1 MKKKGH
7 SRHHSAKTIRVN
19 LSKYNADEGEDIMQ
33 SIGTAEAILI
43 ALDIVLGLLLALFI
57 YQTIRKNRQAHLLS
71 LGLIF
76 GFIGVTLF
84 AVDPFLPAGNPLG
97 GNTSVL
103 VNGVFYVLMLYFIY
117 LHFEQVIRLTPRLER
132 LAIMSALLGIGLA
145 TSMIILTTPSPST
158 GLGTVNDFAHDLSR
172 LFTFIFAA
180 YVSFRGWLLTRER
193 AANIEWLSLLI
204 LTIGS
209 IPTAIANHT
218 DLNSIDGLSMYELG
232 DLVTFVGLVLLVSIY
247 IRKPDYL
254 YRMPVPIHDVI
265 LYNAAGIAVYSR
277 LVQNKGFE
285 SSKVPEHLM
294 SMAVTAISTLL
305 SESLHIDAQLELIES
320 RNRTLLFETHGNLT
334 VLLICDRATYFV
346 RRSLRQLLKSID
358 EATYKRLT
366 AEDFLND
373 TELVS
378 QVDQY
383 VANALPYLIFLES

>member
-1 MKKKGH
+1 
-7 SRHHSAKTIRVN
+7 
-19 LSKYNADEGEDIMQ
+19 MQ
-33 SIGTAEAILI
+33 VIETAEAILI

-57 YQTIRKNRQAHLLS
+57 YQTIRKSRQAHLLS

-84 AVDPFLPAGNPLG
+84 AIEPFLPSGNPLG
-97 GNTSVL
+97 ANVSVL
-103 VNGVFYVLMLYFIY
+103 VNGVFYVLMLYCIY
-117 LHFEQVIRLTPRLER
+117 LHFEQVVRLTPRLER
-132 LAIMSALLGIGLA
+132 LAIMSALLGIGLS
-145 TSMIILTTPSPST
+145 TSFIILTTSSPSV
-158 GLGTVNDFAHDLSR
+158 GLGTVNDLAHDLSR
-172 LFTFIFAA
+172 MLTFTFAT

-193 AANIEWLSLLI
+193 GANIEWISLII

-209 IPTAIANHT
+209 VPTAIANHT
-218 DLNSIDGLSMYELG
+218 DLSSLDGLSLYELG
-232 DLVTFVGLVLLVSIY
+232 DLITFVGLVLLVSIY

-285 SSKVPEHLM
+285 SAKVPEHLM

-305 SESLHIDAQLELIES
+305 SESLQTDAQLELIES
-320 RNRTLLFETHGNLT
+320 RNRTLLFETQGELT

-346 RRSLRQLLKSID
+346 RRSLRILLRSIN
-358 EATYKRLT
+358 ETVYKRLT
-366 AEDFLND
+366 AEDFHSD
-373 TELVS
+373 RALVS

-383 VANALPYLIFLES
+383 VAHALPYLIFLES

>member
-1 MKKKGH
+1 
-7 SRHHSAKTIRVN
+7 
-19 LSKYNADEGEDIMQ
+19 MQ
-33 SIGTAEAILI
+33 TIGTSVAILI
-43 ALDIVLGLLLALFI
+43 ALDVVLGLLLVLFI

-84 AVDPFLPAGNPLG
+84 AIEPFLPSLG
-97 GNTSVL
+97 SNTSVL

-117 LHFEQVIRLTPRLER
+117 LHFEQVVRLTPRLER

-145 TSMIILTTPSPST
+145 TSAIILTTPSPSA
-158 GLGTVNDFAHDLSR
+158 GLGAMNDLAHDLSR

-180 YVSFRGWLLTRER
+180 YVAFRGWLLTKER
-193 AANIEWLSLLI
+193 AANFEWLSLVI

-209 IPTAIANHT
+209 LPTAIANHT
-218 DLNSIDGLSMYELG
+218 ELNSLDGLSLYELG
-232 DLVTFVGLVLLVSIY
+232 DLITFIGLALLVSIY

-285 SSKVPEHLM
+285 SAKVPEHLM

-305 SESLHIDAQLELIES
+305 SESLQTDAQLELIES
-320 RNRTLLFETHGNLT
+320 RNRTLLFETHETLT

-346 RRSLRQLLKSID
+346 QRSLRLLLRSID
-358 EATYKRLT
+358 ETTYKRLT
-366 AEDFLND
+366 ADDFHSD
-373 TELVS
+373 AKLVE

-383 VANALPYLIFLES
+383 VAHALPYLIFLES